1 MAQKKDGLRYE
12 PLYRYHPT
20 EGTPRKRPSLAKVL
34 LRILSLGLVGR
45 PHREEFKAKGGTKHI
60 HLSAEEVV
68 GLRLRTRGATGH
80 RQCRPGFPD
89 SGEGGAG
96 PQES

>member
-45 PHREEFKAKGGTKHI
+45 PHREEFKAKGGAKHV
-60 HLSAEEVV
+60 HLSADQVV
-68 GLRLRTRGATGH
+68 GLQLRTRGATLH
-80 RQCRPGFPD
+80 QQCRPGVTD
-89 SGEGGAG
+89 GGEGGDD